1 MTYYDEEDKP
11 LTEKERSEIAMKV
24 SFLGKKMC
32 IWLRRFCRFSVKP
45 SNIDRPVFNSA
56 KGNLFI

>member
-11 LTEKERSEIAMKV
+11 LTEKERSEIVMKV
-24 SFLGKKMC
+24 SFLGKHVFGC
-32 IWLRRFCRFSVKP
+32 GVFVALVVNHRT
-45 SNIDRPVFNSA
+45 RPVFNST